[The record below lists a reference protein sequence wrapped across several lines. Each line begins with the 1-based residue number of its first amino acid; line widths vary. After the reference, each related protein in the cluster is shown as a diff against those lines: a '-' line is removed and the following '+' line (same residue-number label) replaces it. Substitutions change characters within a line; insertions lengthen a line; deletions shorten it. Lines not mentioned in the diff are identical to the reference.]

1 MTTSKGREH
10 ASLVKWLA
18 LCGIIAVILYN
29 VVASIAGSLSP
40 FHDFIQNTGVSL
52 GFEGSPVAWF
62 YNPLGP
68 MSYGV
73 LIILFSIG
81 LWIGRVGRIGSF
93 FLAISGIGEIIIG
106 LYPVTYATFQPF
118 LTGIYTILVGVIVM
132 LFAFA
137 ESMRRKDTWKH
148 LWKYTFVSAIGF
160 TILSI
165 VTIFEVYSF
174 ASGLREAILTWIL
187 WLWILIVAYRLYRL
201 HT

>member
-1 MTTSKGREH
+1 MTTSEGREH

-29 VVASIAGSLSP
+29 LVTIIASSLSP
-40 FHDFIQNTGVSL
+40 IHDLRYNSAVSL

-68 MSYGV
+68 ISYGV

-81 LWIGRVGRIGSF
+81 LYVARVGRIGSF

-106 LYPVTYATFQPF
+106 LYPITNVTFQPF
-118 LTGIYTILVGVIVM
+118 LTGIYTILAAVIVM

-137 ESMRRKDTWKH
+137 ESMRRKDVWKN
-148 LWKYTFVSAIGF
+148 LWIYTLVSAIAF
-160 TILSI
+160 TILSMVI
-165 VTIFEVYSF
+165 MFEVYSL
-174 ASGLREAILTWIL
+174 ASGLSELLLIWIL